1 MVNKLKEIR
10 MGKFFMTSRQ
20 FAEKL
25 GIAEQQ
31 YQRYESGK
39 VAPSL
44 EIAIKISKTISIP
57 VEEIWQIN

>member
-1 MVNKLKEIR
+1 MVNRLKEIR

-44 EIAIKISKTISIP
+44 EVALRISQIVQTS
-57 VEEIWQIN
+57 VNDIWKL